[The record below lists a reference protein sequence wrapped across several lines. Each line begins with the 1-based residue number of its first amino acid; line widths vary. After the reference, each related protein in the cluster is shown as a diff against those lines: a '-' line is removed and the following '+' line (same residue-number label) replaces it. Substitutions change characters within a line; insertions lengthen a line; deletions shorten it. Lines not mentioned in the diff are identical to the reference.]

1 MTQRLAVV
9 LVLLM
14 VMQTTSASMGFESNS
29 DHGDQNTGQDR
40 PDPFPVPYEDEIAP
54 WVDPSLIDDL
64 ERNGESRVTVITRS
78 LQNLESWQLENGALE
93 KQAEPSKGEILVQQE
108 TTDGLIDH
116 RTFWVS
122 SSLVQKIPSVKGVI
136 AVIDAEQSPEP
147 YSIVPFEEPP
157 GINPNTVKAGEIH
170 GATEAWESGY
180 SGEGLV
186 VAVADTGVDF
196 AHPDLNGTQA
206 RVTFDDSPYNG
217 WPLMLDHNSMYNWM
231 VHGEAYPARSTWYA
245 DTSTIDVDNNSDGLL
260 DSSGLNVSGI
270 NMSLSGE
277 YHLGEHPDSTLR
289 SKQGGDVPILVV
301 DDMYSGEYK
310 TVYADLDRDGEFGD
324 EVPMRPGEET
334 SGLDTNG
341 DGLWDVSGGLVY
353 WVSDGVLGVPYGDTY
368 AARHGYSDRVSGPG
382 NLTLFMLESGNHGT
396 LCASAISAQGVVSD
410 GKVLGMA
417 PNATISAIG
426 NHYSGGHSLD
436 AWRFIAEGYDG
447 SVETPDQPHI
457 GSFSFGYSS
466 VDEAGADPYSLY
478 LDWLT
483 RFYNN
488 NTSYAVAIGNGGHG
502 FGTTKSPGAS
512 NGVFSVGAFSSRSS
526 GTWGQIAPWSNRGPN
541 ALGRMDPDVVAVGWS
556 ATGDIPLN
564 TRDDANSAWRSWGG
578 TSLATPVVAGL
589 MALVAEAWME
599 NLGEHPTSQEFR
611 DLVMSTSDDRGY
623 EPFTQ
628 GGGWFNAST
637 AIRTLDGING
647 SWWATP
653 SHWNSGSFQGQH
665 RVANLNLLRP
675 GETQITDIE
684 FTNTGQSEISLSID
698 ATSFSPLSHNTM
710 IWNSTGNGTED
721 GENSTW
727 DGYQSSRPDLLIP
740 IHLESDPSLQLS
752 PDTRQFRARATIEY
766 SHFDGNQDRSSEE
779 RVFLEIMKWE
789 DEDEDG
795 IYVLDIDNDSMVDS
809 DDWTEESELK
819 EVTYWRSDGP
829 NAEVRM
835 GNPLQDSGDGLMLA
849 VWNYNGQLSDDPVRI
864 EIDWT
869 SFGTDPD
876 EWISVPPEVIL
887 QPNQST
893 SVPMVVS
900 VPVDSDPGLHQHG
913 LLIQSTELDTNGS
926 QIESESNRSW
936 TLPVVTNVPWVG
948 PFSINARP
956 VDGNVSN
963 QTLYTE
969 EWISGATRWDWRA
982 ESGDWRFLSIEWP
995 EEWDTGGTA
1004 IIDVDWGDN
1013 PYTDIDVMWLSET
1026 QHGYSTEDSTPYG
1039 NSTFYIEKRSVNN
1052 YAGSGS
1058 HNWGTYTESS
1068 HEVLTVPVTPGVHQ
1082 LALHTALHGVSSN
1095 DNPLNISVGYI
1106 AAEQSGFEKVVSD
1119 WDEGSGVE
1127 AVHLVSTVPLTV
1139 ENVTS
1144 YGWSQ
1149 PIFLPNET
1157 VLDDGGNKMSASW
1170 WRNIT
1175 LNNSK
1180 SLSIEIDV
1188 ASEDSLSDDSDIDL
1202 YLFRD
1207 KNEDGEFSSDEEIAK
1222 SISSDS
1228 SENVEMT
1235 DLPDGLYGVAVLGY
1249 DVPGGSMNFQITI
1262 EDFGGDELRVTNQ
1275 FALTKSEINSIWPNG
1290 STALASQAP
1299 SAALQVS
1306 LEYDRPVSAGVWHGY
1321 VEIELNGT
1329 IKFQIPYVYELIEL
1343 PPEVEFK
1350 KPENMSYHNS
1360 SVPIELHAIDIGIGF
1375 KLDQVQWLPR
1385 DNQTQIPS
1393 ANSVHALDTEGNH
1406 HDLTTLW
1413 NYGNHSA
1420 MPQNVTLREVWINSS
1435 LPEIEQWHDY
1445 ILTVTDYSG
1454 LSSRAFLSVVYD
1466 TTAPD
1471 VMISQIPEITSNQ
1484 VMTYRIW
1491 TEPGAS
1497 LTHSGNLIEL
1507 DEEGFT
1513 EHSFLLQDAE
1523 IGFDESSGSPY
1534 YFVEGTSMFDV
1545 RVSDAAG
1552 NTVSREFQVI
1562 YDPEPPDDI
1571 EFDSLHDQAGNLYSS
1586 SNLQEPVNLS
1596 SGNLILR
1603 IPSDV
1608 MQWCLS
1614 VNSVINDYFTIEC
1627 DSIETRP
1634 EVFNT
1639 TTGHPEEEDRGG
1651 TQEKYGIS
1659 LPLGTAGLP
1668 DGDYVMQLDLT
1679 DWTNNSASQSWPIHI
1694 DKTAPSIEWDLSMA
1708 NSLTLFEHRQNLS
1721 WSSSEVVHFEFTM
1734 DGELLTSGLSSSDA
1748 YFFEVP
1754 STGSHE
1760 FCLYAVDGTVNRNN
1774 SNHALDCR
1782 TMLLDESIYNTVL
1795 QANWNGGIVS
1805 STEVVAT
1812 IQLGPGQEIKWSRDG
1827 LQEMNLLFPESDV
1840 ERISFELVEG
1850 ENRFTLLVGSLDE
1863 TDTYELSVV
1872 RDTIAP
1878 IISIEEKTNR
1888 TSTLSKLR
1896 VVEGT
1901 CEGGTNTMVW
1911 SDVDS
1916 NSFVCPSNGTY
1927 SVELE
1932 IIDSPGEHD
1941 IYVISTDHANN
1952 EASAEIEV
1960 LMQQWP
1966 EWAIDDARNMGPMLI
1981 WFSLAGLLICAV
1993 TLIAMRSLMGRKDEF
2008 ATPEYEAEIETILG
2022 EIGLDD

>member
-1 MTQRLAVV
+1 MV
-9 LVLLM
+9 LVCLM
-14 VMQTTSASMGFESNS
+14 LMQTTSASMGFEANAGHVDQSS
-29 DHGDQNTGQDR
+29 DLEN
-40 PDPFPVPYEDEIAP
+40 PDPYLIPLEEELEP

-64 ERNGESRVTVITRS
+64 EGDNGKSRVTVITKS
-78 LQNLESWQLENGALE
+78 LQNLEFWQLENGALE
-93 KQAEPSKGEILVQQE
+93 EQAEASKGEVLIQQE
-108 TTDGLIDH
+108 TTDGVIDH

-122 SSLVQKIPSVKGVI
+122 SQLVQKIPGVKGVI
-136 AVIDAEQSPEP
+136 AVIDAQKAPEP
-147 YSIVPFEEPP
+147 YSIEPFQEPP
-157 GINPNTVKAGEIH
+157 GIDPNTVKTGEIH
-170 GATEAWESGY
+170 GATEAWQSGY
-180 SGEGLV
+180 SGDGLI

-245 DTSTIDVDNNSDGLL
+245 DTSTIDIDNNSDGLL
-260 DSSGLNVSGI
+260 DVSGLNISGV

-277 YHLGEHPDSTLR
+277 YHIGEHPDSTLR

-301 DDMYSGEYK
+301 DDMASGEYK

-353 WVSDGVLGVPYGDTY
+353 WVSDGALGVPYGDTY
-368 AARHGYSDRVSGPG
+368 AARHGYSDRVAGPG

-447 SVETPDQPHI
+447 STDTPDQPHI

-564 TRDDANSAWRSWGG
+564 TRDDANSAWRTWGG

-589 MALVAEAWME
+589 MALVAEAWQE
-599 NLGEHPTSQEFR
+599 NLGEYPASQEFR

-637 AIRTLDGING
+637 AIRTLDGNNG

-675 GETQITDIE
+675 GETQITDID

-698 ATSFSPLSHNTM
+698 ATSFSPLSHDIR
-710 IWNSTGNGTED
+710 IWNSTGNGTDE

-727 DGYQSSRPDLLIP
+727 DGHQSSRPDLLIP
-740 IHLESDPSLQLS
+740 IHLDADPSLQLS

-766 SHFDGNQDRSSEE
+766 SHFDVNQDRSSEE

-789 DEDEDG
+789 DEDGDG
-795 IYVLDIDNDSMVDS
+795 IFVLDLDNDSMVDS
-809 DDWTEESELK
+809 EDWTEESELK

-849 VWNYNGQLSDDPVRI
+849 VWNYNGHLSDEPVRI

-869 SFGTDPD
+869 SFGTNPD
-876 EWISVPPEVIL
+876 EWISVPSEVIL
-887 QPNQST
+887 QPNQTT
-893 SVPMVVS
+893 SVPMIVS
-900 VPVDSDPGLHQHG
+900 VPLGSEPGLHQHG
-913 LLIQSTELDTNGS
+913 LLIKSTDLDSNGS
-926 QIESESNRSW
+926 PLESDSNRSW

-948 PFSINARP
+948 PFSIDARP
-956 VDGNVSN
+956 IDGNVTN
-963 QTLYTE
+963 QTLYSE

-995 EEWDTGGTA
+995 DEWATGGTA
-1004 IIDVDWGDN
+1004 IIDVDWDDN
-1013 PYTDIDVMWLSET
+1013 PYTDIDAMWLSET
-1026 QHGYSTEDSTPYG
+1026 PHGYSSEDSTPYG
-1039 NSTFYIEKRSVNN
+1039 NSTFYIEERSVNN

-1058 HNWGTYTESS
+1058 HNWGTYTGTSR
-1068 HEVLTVPVTPGVHQ
+1068 EVFTVPVTPGVHQ
-1082 LALHTALHGVSSN
+1082 LALHTALHGVGSN

-1106 AAEQSGFEKVVSD
+1106 AAERSGFEKVVSD
-1119 WDEGSGVE
+1119 WNEGSGVE
-1127 AVHLVSTVPLTV
+1127 AVHLVSTVPLSV

-1157 VLDDGGNKMSASW
+1157 AQDDGRNKMSASW
-1170 WRNIT
+1170 WRNLT

-1207 KNEDGEFSSDEEIAK
+1207 QDGDGDFSSDEEIAK
-1222 SISSDS
+1222 STSSDS
-1228 SENVEMT
+1228 SEKIEQS
-1235 DLPDGLYGVAVLGY
+1235 DLTDGLYGIAVLGY
-1249 DVPGGSMNFQITI
+1249 DVPGGTMNFQITI
-1262 EDFGGDELRVTNQ
+1262 QEFGGDDLRITNQ
-1275 FALTKSEINSIWPNG
+1275 ISLSKFEIDSIWPDG
-1290 STALASQAP
+1290 STALANEDP
-1299 SAALQVS
+1299 TAALQVS
-1306 LEYDRPVSAGVWHGY
+1306 LEFDRPESAGTWQGY
-1321 VEIELNGT
+1321 VEIELNGS
-1329 IKFQIPYVYELIEL
+1329 IKFQVPYVYELLEL
-1343 PPEVEFK
+1343 PPLVNFSS
-1350 KPENMSYHNS
+1350 PENMSYHNS
-1360 SVPIELHAIDIGIGF
+1360 STPIEIYAIDTGIGF
-1375 KLDQVQWLPR
+1375 KLDQVKWLPR
-1385 DNQTQIPS
+1385 DNETIIPNS
-1393 ANSVHALDTEGNH
+1393 NSVHALDTQGNH
-1406 HDLTTLW
+1406 HNLTTIW
-1413 NYGNHSA
+1413 NHGNHSA
-1420 MPQNVTLREVWINSS
+1420 MPENTTLREIWINSS
-1435 LPEIEQWHDY
+1435 LPQIEQWHDY
-1445 ILTVTDYSG
+1445 VLLVTDLSG
-1454 LSSRAFLSVVYD
+1454 FSSQAFLSLSYD
-1466 TTAPD
+1466 STAPD

-1491 TEPGAS
+1491 TEPSATF
-1497 LTHSGNLIEL
+1497 THSGSIVEL
-1507 DEEGFT
+1507 DEEGFA

-1523 IGFDESSGSPY
+1523 VGFDDSTGMPY
-1534 YFVEGTSMFDV
+1534 YFVEGTSIFEV
-1545 RVSDAAG
+1545 SVSDVAG
-1552 NTVSREFQVI
+1552 NTVSRQFQVV
-1562 YDPEPPDDI
+1562 YDPEPPDDV
-1571 EFDSLHDQAGNLYSS
+1571 EFDTLYDQEGNTYQSS
-1586 SNLQEPVNLS
+1586 HLLEPVNLS
-1596 SGNLILR
+1596 SGNLVLK
-1603 IPSDV
+1603 IPSDT
-1608 MQWCLS
+1608 MHWCLS
-1614 VNSVINDYFTIEC
+1614 INSVSDDYSTVEC
-1627 DSIETRP
+1627 DSVGSRP

-1639 TTGHPEEEDRGG
+1639 STGHPESDEKGG
-1651 TQEKYGIS
+1651 AQEKYTIS
-1659 LPLGTAGLP
+1659 LPLATTGLP
-1668 DGDYVMQLDLT
+1668 DGEYDINLELM
-1679 DWTNNSASQSWPIHI
+1679 DWTNNSASQSWPIHV
-1694 DKTAPSIEWDLSMA
+1694 DKTAPSIDWGLSMS
-1708 NSLTLFEHRQNLS
+1708 NSLILFEHRQDLS
-1721 WSSSEVVHFEFTM
+1721 WTSSEPVTFEFTM
-1734 DGELLTSGLSSSDA
+1734 NGEIMISGLSSSGT
-1748 YFFEVP
+1748 YSFEIP
-1754 STGSHE
+1754 RTGSHE
-1760 FCLYAVDGTVNRNN
+1760 LCLYAVDGTLNRNN

-1782 TMLLDESIYNTVL
+1782 TMSLDESIYDTLVL
-1795 QANWNGGIVS
+1795 ANWNGGIVS
-1805 STEVVAT
+1805 STEVMAT
-1812 IQLGPGQEIKWSRDG
+1812 IQLGPGQEITWSKHASG
-1827 LQEMNLLFPESDV
+1827 ETNLLMPESDV
-1840 ERISFELVEG
+1840 ETISFELEEG
-1850 ENRFTLLVGSLDE
+1850 ENRFTLLVGSLDQ

-1872 RDTIAP
+1872 RDTIPPA
-1878 IISIEEKTNR
+1878 INIEERTNR
-1888 TSTLSKLR
+1888 TSTLSKMR
-1896 VVEGT
+1896 VIEGT
-1901 CEGGTNTMVW
+1901 CESGTNTLVW

-1916 NSFVCPSNGTY
+1916 SSLVCPSNGSF
-1927 SVELE
+1927 SVQLE
-1932 IIDSPGEHD
+1932 ILNTPGKHT

-1960 LMQQWP
+1960 LMQNWP
-1966 EWAIDDARNMGPMLI
+1966 EWAIDDARSMGPMLI
-1981 WFSLAGLLICAV
+1981 WFSIAGLLIFTSTILAV
-1993 TLIAMRSLMGRKDEF
+1993 RRLSRGRKEKDKL
-2008 ATPEYEAEIETILG
+2008 EYETEIETILG
-2022 EIGLDD
+2022 DIGLK